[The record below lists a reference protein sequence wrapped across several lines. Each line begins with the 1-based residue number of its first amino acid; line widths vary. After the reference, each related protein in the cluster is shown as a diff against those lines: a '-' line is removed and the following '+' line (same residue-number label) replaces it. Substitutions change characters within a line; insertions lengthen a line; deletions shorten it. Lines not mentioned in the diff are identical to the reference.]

1 MAEEKLSFQAEVAR
15 VLDIVVHSLYSHK
28 EIFLRELI
36 SNGSD
41 ACDKLR
47 WKSITEPDLISD
59 DPQFKIT
66 LTPNKEARTL
76 TVSDNGIG
84 MNREDLI
91 ENLGT
96 IARSGTGEFLKNLS
110 GDSRKDVSLIGQ
122 FGVGFYS
129 AFMVASRVEVLT
141 RKAGDATGW
150 RWESDGTGS
159 FTVAEAERATRG
171 TTVVLHLKE
180 DEDEFLEAFR
190 LRHIV
195 KTYSDHIAIPVMLQE
210 GEGEPETLNEASALW
225 TRPRNE
231 ISDEQYKEFYHH
243 VAHAFDEPWLTL
255 HYKAEGAIEYTGLLF
270 VPSQKPF
277 DLFQPDRKQH
287 VRLYVNRVFITDD
300 CEGLVPAW
308 LRFVRGVVDSPDLPL
323 NVSREMLQHNPMLR
337 KIQNGLV
344 TKLLGELKKKAETAP
359 EEYATFWNT
368 FGPVLKE
375 GMYEDFE
382 RRDKITELVR
392 FRTTHGEGLHS
403 FADYVGRM
411 KEGQTHIYYITG
423 DDEHAI
429 SQSPLLEGYR
439 AKGVEVLL
447 LTDPIDEFWVANMP
461 NYQDYQLKSVAAGG
475 ADLKDIKKGDAEAE
489 DAEDKAEDAAP
500 AEDLDGLITF
510 IKATLGEKVKDV
522 RGSDRLTESPV
533 CLVAEEGD
541 MPMHLERLL
550 RAHKQKDDETPRV
563 LEINPTHGLIKH
575 MAGKAKAGPSPE
587 LEDLAYLL
595 LDQARIVEGEAPT
608 DPVAFGRRL
617 SKVMQLGVTGTG
629 AAA

>member
-15 VLDIVVHSLYSHK
+15 VLDIVVHSLYSQK

-47 WKSITEPDLISD
+47 WQSITEPELIAD
-59 DPQFKIT
+59 DPEFRIT
-66 LTPNKEARTL
+66 LTPNKDAKTL
-76 TVSDNGIG
+76 TVADNGIG

-96 IARSGTGEFLKNLS
+96 IARSGTGEFLKNLT
-110 GDSRKDVSLIGQ
+110 GDSKKDISLIGQ

-129 AFMVASRVEVLT
+129 AFMVADTVEVIT
-141 RKAGDATGW
+141 RRAGDAHGW
-150 RWESDGTGS
+150 RWTSDGTGS
-159 FTVAEAERATRG
+159 FTVAEHENAPRG
-171 TTVVLHLKE
+171 TTVTLHLKDGE
-180 DEDEFLEAFR
+180 EEFLEEFR
-190 LRHIV
+190 LRHVV
-195 KTYSDHIAIPVMLQE
+195 KTYSDHIAIPVLLKQGDE
-210 GEGEPETLNEASALW
+210 EPQTLNEASALW

-231 ISDEQYKEFYHH
+231 ITDEQYKEFYHH

-255 HYKAEGAIEYTGLLF
+255 HYKAEGAIEYTGLLYI
-270 VPSQKPF
+270 PSQKPF

-344 TKLLGELKKKAETAP
+344 NKLLGELKKKAENEP
-359 EEYATFWNT
+359 EAYASFWET
-368 FGPVLKE
+368 FGAVLKE
-375 GMYEDFE
+375 GMYEDHE
-382 RRDKITELVR
+382 RRDKLTDLLR
-392 FRTTHGEGLHS
+392 FHTTHGDGLHS
-403 FADYVGRM
+403 FADYASRM
-411 KEGQTHIYYITG
+411 KEGQKHVYYITG
-423 DDEHAI
+423 DDRDAI

-461 NYQDYQLKSVAAGG
+461 TYKEFSLKSVAAGG
-475 ADLKDIKKGDAEAE
+475 ADLKDIKKEESE
-489 DAEDKAEDAAP
+489 DAKDEDQKADEAP
-500 AEDLDGLITF
+500 KEDLDGLITVL
-510 IKATLGEKVKDV
+510 KATLGERVKDV
-522 RGSDRLTESPV
+522 RPSDRLTESPV

-550 RAHKQKDDETPRV
+550 RAHQQKDSETPRV
-563 LEINPTHGLIKH
+563 LEINPGHALIKH
-575 MAGKAKAGPSPE
+575 MAAKAKSGPSPE
-587 LEDLAYLL
+587 LEDMGYLL

-608 DPVAFGRRL
+608 DPVAFGKRL
-617 SKVMQLGVTGTG
+617 AKVMQLGVAPAG
-629 AAA
+629 A